1 MKLYHFPPAPNP
13 AKVIFYVKE
22 KDIAD
27 VELVMVNF
35 LNGEQRSPE
44 HLARSPRGT
53 VPVLE
58 LDDGTILTESLP
70 IMEYLEELYPEP
82 VMIGSTPLERARVR
96 ARERYI
102 ELNITNRLV
111 RLVHAT
117 DSPIGLPPNPGLA
130 ESERSNLPGSLAYVN
145 ELVGDGPFVMGSGP
159 TIADCTLLAGFNFA
173 KFGGL
178 DILDEGYAN
187 LDRWFEMFA
196 LRHL

>member
-13 AKVIFYVKE
+13 AKVLAYIRE
-22 KDIAD
+22 KGLDEITL
-27 VELVMVNF
+27 ELVDF
-35 LNGEQRSPE
+35 FQGEQNSPE

-58 LDDGTILTESLP
+58 LDDGTCLTESLP
-70 IMEYLEELYPEP
+70 IIEYLEELYPEP
-82 VMIGSTPLERARVR
+82 PMIGSTPLERARTR

-102 ELNITNRLV
+102 ELNVTNRLV
-111 RLVHAT
+111 RLVHAAN
-117 DSPIGLPPNPGLA
+117 SPIGLPANPALA
-130 ESERSNLPGSLAYVN
+130 ENERKHLPGALAYVD
-145 ELVGDGPFVMGSGP
+145 ELVGAGPFVMGERP

-173 KFGGL
+173 NIGQL
-178 DILDEGYAN
+178 DTHQGYTN

>member
-13 AKVIFYVKE
+13 AKVLSYLRE
-22 KDIAD
+22 KSLDE
-27 VELVMVNF
+27 VELELVDF
-35 LNGEQRSPE
+35 FKGEQSTPA

-58 LDDGTILTESLP
+58 LDDGTFLTESLA
-70 IMEYLEELYPEP
+70 IIEYLEELYPEP
-82 VMIGSTPLERARVR
+82 PMIGTTPLERARVR

-102 ELNITNRLV
+102 ELNVTNRLV

-117 DSPIGLPPNPGLA
+117 DSPIGLPANPGIA
-130 ESERSNLPGSLAYVN
+130 ESERTNLPGALGYVD
-145 ELVGDGPFVMGSGP
+145 ELVGDGPFVMGEHP

-173 KFGGL
+173 NFGRL
-178 DILDEGYAN
+178 EIHRGYAH
-187 LDRWFEMFA
+187 LDAWFETFA

>member
-13 AKVIFYVKE
+13 AKVLCYIRE
-22 KDIAD
+22 KGLEDI
-27 VELVMVNF
+27 ELVLVDFFKGAQNA
-35 LNGEQRSPE
+35 PE
-44 HLARSPRGT
+44 HIARAPRGT

-58 LDDGTILTESLP
+58 LEDGTCITESLP

-82 VMIGSTPLERARVR
+82 PMIGSTPVERAVTR

-117 DSPIGLPPNPGLA
+117 NSPLGLPPNEGIEA
-130 ESERSNLPGSLAYVN
+130 SERKNLPDALAYMDD
-145 ELVGDGPFVMGSGP
+145 LVGDGPFVMGQKPS
-159 TIADCTLLAGFNFA
+159 IADCTLLAGFNFA
-173 KFGGL
+173 NFGKL
-178 DILDEGYAN
+178 DIHRDYSN

-196 LRHL
+196 LRQL

>member
-13 AKVIFYVKE
+13 AKVLFYVKE

>member
-1 MKLYHFPPAPNP
+1 MKLYHFPVAPNP
-13 AKVIFYVKE
+13 AKVLAFVRE
-22 KDIAD
+22 KGLDD
-27 VELVMVNF
+27 LSLELVDF
-35 LNGEQRSPE
+35 LQGEQNSPE

-58 LDDGTILTESLP
+58 LDDGTFLTESLP
-70 IMEYLEELYPEP
+70 IMEYLEEVCPEP
-82 VMIGSTPLERARVR
+82 PLIGTSPVERAQVR

-111 RLVHAT
+111 RLVHASN
-117 DSPIGLPPNPGLA
+117 SPLGLPPNPALA
-130 ESERSNLPGSLAYVN
+130 ENERKYLPDTLEYMDG
-145 ELVGDGPFVMGSGP
+145 LVGAGPFVMGERP

-173 KFGGL
+173 NFGGL
-178 DILDEGYAN
+178 EIHKGYAN